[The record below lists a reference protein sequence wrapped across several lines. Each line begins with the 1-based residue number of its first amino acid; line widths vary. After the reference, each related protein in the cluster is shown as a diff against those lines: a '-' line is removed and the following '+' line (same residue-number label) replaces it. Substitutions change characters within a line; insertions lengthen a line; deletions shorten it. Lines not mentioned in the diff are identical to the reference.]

1 MLPPGRIPYMVAEA
15 PPPCPKMIKEFS
27 MHNIICIAGPTASGK
42 TALAVELA
50 KQLNGE
56 VVSCDSMQVYRR
68 MDIGTA
74 KPSLEEREGIP
85 HHMIDVADP
94 EEDFSVSRYCEMA
107 APIVDDI
114 VARGKTAIIAGGTG
128 LYMDSLIK
136 GNDFA
141 PFPSTGV
148 RERLEQQADAEGME
162 AMENWLRS
170 VDPEAAD
177 RIHDRKRLIRALE
190 VYLETGI
197 TITEH
202 NRRTQA
208 IPPKYTPLWLGLDFT
223 DRAQLYSRI
232 DLRVDIM
239 LQQGLIE
246 EITELLASGIP
257 SKCTAMQAIGYK
269 EFVSAL
275 EGTGTIADAA
285 EEVKKSSRHYAKRQL
300 TWFRR
305 NKNMYWLT
313 RNPGEDSEEIIRKAR
328 QVIQDFDK

>member
-1 MLPPGRIPYMVAEA
+1 MN
-15 PPPCPKMIKEFS
+15 
-27 MHNIICIAGPTASGK
+27 NIICIAGPTASGK
-42 TALAVELA
+42 TALAVALA
-50 KQLNGE
+50 KELNGE

-74 KPSLEEREGIP
+74 KPSVEEQQGIV
-85 HHMIDVADP
+85 HHMIDVAEPD
-94 EEDFSVSRYCEMA
+94 EDFSVSRYCVMA

-148 RERLEQQADAEGME
+148 REKLEAQADAEGME
-162 AMENWLRS
+162 SMVSWLQR
-170 VDPEAAD
+170 VDPEAAE
-177 RIHDRKRLIRALE
+177 RCHDRKRILRALE
-190 VYLETGI
+190 VYLETGE

-208 IPPKYTPLWLGLDFT
+208 IPPRYNPLWLGLDFA
-223 DRAQLYSRI
+223 DRGELYGRI

-239 LQQGLIE
+239 LWQGLVE
-246 EITELLASGIP
+246 EIRNLLASGIP
-257 SKCTAMQAIGYK
+257 AKCTAMQAIGYK
-269 EFVSAL
+269 EFVDAL
-275 EGTGTIADAA
+275 NGFGTIEEAA
-285 EEVKKSSRHYAKRQL
+285 ASVKQSSRRYAKRQL

-305 NKNMYWLT
+305 NKAMHWLT
-313 RNPGEDSEEIIRKAR
+313 RQPGQGSEEIIQMAR
-328 QVIQDFDK
+328 QIIRESDN